1 MRHLI
6 RVWSGT
12 AQDLNTFFLYDAF
25 LSSSGVF
32 LPLHGWQRRTGRHGR
47 ENIQIRISAKV
58 TKVLLTQ
65 APKNTEML
73 PVSVWGKKCKYYTN
87 FTHCCFGWQWVLC
100 KWNIIQIWVH
110 RISEQHSYVHCFELC
125 KSLCM
130 PAWSDKALVF
140 VLEWTQTEMI
150 CNQKPCFDMRLRSK
164 LIWFQR
170 EMLLPCGN
178 VWKWAAENIKRRCF
192 KHSVRSLIWHIC
204 PSAFFKPFPLQM
216 CHKTSGGFGSAVRPD
231 GKRQR
236 WLCGPVPVRRGRT
249 RYPQNSVPATKTV
262 PLHRRQLW
270 GMNTARMW
278 MVIWDGSHIK
288 VVLQS

>member
-47 ENIQIRISAKV
+47 ENIQIRISAEV

-73 PVSVWGKKCKYYTN
+73 PVSVCSKKCKYYTN

-110 RISEQHSYVHCFELC
+110 RISEQHSYVHCCELC

-140 VLEWTQTEMI
+140 VLEWTQTVTR
-150 CNQKPCFDMRLRSK
+150 NPV
-164 LIWFQR
+164 LIWDWEASWFDFRGKCCFHVAMCGSEQQR
-170 EMLLPCGN
+170 ISNAG
-178 VWKWAAENIKRRCF
+178 V
-192 KHSVRSLIWHIC
+192 S
-204 PSAFFKPFPLQM
+204 
-216 CHKTSGGFGSAVRPD
+216 
-231 GKRQR
+231 
-236 WLCGPVPVRRGRT
+236 
-249 RYPQNSVPATKTV
+249 
-262 PLHRRQLW
+262 
-270 GMNTARMW
+270 NTM
-278 MVIWDGSHIK
+278 
-288 VVLQS
+288 

>member
-1 MRHLI
+1 MVFFKVNSASVGHSWKIIKANMRHLI

-58 TKVLLTQ
+58 TSFTNTSPKKHRNAPRVCLWQEMQILYEFYSLL
-65 APKNTEML
+65 
-73 PVSVWGKKCKYYTN
+73 
-87 FTHCCFGWQWVLC
+87 
-100 KWNIIQIWVH
+100 
-110 RISEQHSYVHCFELC
+110 LC

-204 PSAFFKPFPLQM
+204 PSASFKPFPLQM